1 MPKINQ
7 NPNSLN
13 LIDKN
18 NISSKIPLNNN
29 NSLNLM
35 NNNNNNNNNNKDLSL
50 LNENTKTIE
59 NSRDENF
66 NIQEIIIKNKIRTDV
81 FGNEIKLGN
90 KKNCKVT
97 FADQEEINKKLIDIV
112 KIESFKKYYSMND
125 LGKKQKNKI
134 VCCQCKIF

>member
-13 LIDKN
+13 LIDSN
-18 NISSKIPLNNN
+18 NKSSKIPLNNN

-35 NNNNNNNNNNKDLSL
+35 NNNNNNNNNKDLSL

-66 NIQEIIIKNKIRTDV
+66 NIQEIII
-81 FGNEIKLGN
+81 
-90 KKNCKVT
+90 
-97 FADQEEINKKLIDIV
+97 
-112 KIESFKKYYSMND
+112 
-125 LGKKQKNKI
+125 
-134 VCCQCKIF
+134 